1 MSLLY
6 TPFRLS
12 AASQRPAS
20 PSPTPRRCPS
30 TTSAHVGQYSISK
43 LASSVSSTRFGPR
56 GTSPCRAL
64 PSSRIARR
72 PTSPRSPHGF
82 NRVPCNKQR
91 HPETAWA
98 LVRFVRWAHTVWPE
112 TRSIA
117 ACARDVVSPRPWAR
131 TEASV
136 ARVSGSFLLRRCCGR
151 ARLSGRRATA
161 PDSLRLTPYSGVE
174 TRLPTSQRSPS
185 TQVALETRN
194 RPTSV
199 TQWLGSQTA
208 SAGQAVAW
216 SAKRGSSSKTT
227 SDRAAAATR
236 RAVRTASS
244 SVSNDTRSPLIP
256 SIVTVQSSP
265 RFTT

>member
-136 ARVSGSFLLRRCCGR
+136 ARVSGSFLLRRCGR
-151 ARLSGRRATA
+151 PRLSGRRATA
-161 PDSLRLTPYSGVE
+161 PGSLRLAPYSGVE

-194 RPTSV
+194 RPAPAFPNGWAPKQLAPV
-199 TQWLGSQTA
+199 RPWLGRPSEGRRRRRRRTERLRQRA
-208 SAGQAVAW
+208 EQYVQP
-216 SAKRGSSSKTT
+216 RPPCRTT
-227 SDRAAAATR
+227 RDL
-236 RAVRTASS
+236 
-244 SVSNDTRSPLIP
+244 P
-256 SIVTVQSSP
+256 
-265 RFTT
+265 